1 MSPTDIHIIHAAA
14 THNVR
19 ISRPGRAPKDF
30 TVTVTVTPRRPAAT
44 AHAFSSPTVRE
55 IPPVQRPGT
64 FDSTW

>member
-14 THNVR
+14 AHSVR
-19 ISRPGRAPKDF
+19 ISRRGRRLKDF